1 MELNFESAIVTHCA
15 PTLAGIKTANLF
27 QFRQAPIAAVR
38 REVRHWDE
46 KLSRQG
52 IRVKILKRCRA
63 FDSCL
68 IYVYRPGQLQRIIS
82 SPNTRAFLKGLGYID
97 ENPTLI
103 LAQLS
108 RRLCMSVEFPHE
120 IGVFLGYPLDDV
132 IGFIKNGG
140 RNYTLSGYWK
150 AYGNPEQAQA
160 YFDLCRRCTESY
172 CRHYEQGVS
181 LLNLAV
187 AA

>member
-27 QFRQAPIAAVR
+27 QFRHAPIAAVR

-132 IGFIKNGG
+132 IGFIKNGSEIIPSPVIG
-140 RNYTLSGYWK
+140 KPMAIQNRLRPISTCAGGVQNRIAGIMNK
-150 AYGNPEQAQA
+150 A
-160 YFDLCRRCTESY
+160 FHCCI
-172 CRHYEQGVS
+172 
-181 LLNLAV
+181 
-187 AA
+187 